1 MRNLQEG
8 SQNLRLMENF
18 FIALYRYFSGHKAVF
33 HSILI
38 VSALVFGYFASRID
52 FEENI
57 IALLPKTDE
66 SKKSAVAFAD
76 VKVKDK
82 VFIQITGDGSA
93 VAPEELASA
102 MDNFIEM
109 LNEAD
114 GGRFISNI
122 LYRFDADD
130 IMNLVDYATTA
141 LPCHIPAHLYP
152 SLDSLM
158 NAEAIDNIIE
168 GGSPLKNFGSYA
180 LVDGHLLSADS
191 TVALAYI
198 APSFPS
204 LDTKAGTEMERMLSE
219 TAGHF
224 RDENPSMKVL
234 YHGAAI
240 EGTYNAKQ
248 IKKDLATTVGISLVI
263 ICFIICYCFRGRR
276 TLLLLLAPVVYG
288 AVFSLAC
295 IYWLKGSMS
304 FIAIGIGALVL
315 GVALSY
321 CLHVFTHYKFV
332 SDPETVIREQTRPVI
347 LGSLTTIGSFAGLL
361 FTSSELLSDF
371 GLFASFTLV
380 GTTFFAL
387 AFLPQFFNKKEE
399 GRNEKAFSVINAINS
414 YPLDRNKVAVIVLGA
429 IICITAVASRN
440 VKFDSDLSNIGHR
453 EPKVVESEKLYSEKV
468 NKFHHPQYFAAC
480 SSELDSALVMN
491 KAVYL
496 VLDSLKRS
504 GTIFDFNSPQAFLLP
519 EEDQRQ
525 NIAAWKE
532 FWTPERVERGYRLL
546 TSYSEKYG
554 WEEKT
559 GFDIPSTFRLMTEVD
574 YDPQSLYDSGALPEA
589 FMSNYVENV
598 DGKWLVM
605 SSVMLDSRRD
615 LKVDRIVADAAN
627 VVVLDPFFYTG
638 DMVEIVH
645 DDFDVVLLIS
655 SLFVLA
661 VLLLSFRSIIISL
674 IAFLPMFASWY
685 VVQGM
690 MAIFGIEFNLVNI
703 MISSFIFGI
712 GVDYSIFVMDGLL
725 NKERFGGSN
734 LILSHKAAILFSGVT
749 LLIVIASLLF
759 ARHPAIYSI
768 GISTI
773 IGMSSTILITYAFQP
788 LLFRIAMKNSFIRKT
803 ALREKK

>member
-1 MRNLQEG
+1 MHKL
-8 SQNLRLMENF
+8 
-18 FIALYRYFSGHKAVF
+18 FIALYRYFSEHRAVF
-33 HSILI
+33 HVTVI
-38 VSALVFGYFASRID
+38 VSTIVFGFFASRIH

-66 SKKSAVAFAD
+66 SKKSTVAFAD
-76 VKVKDK
+76 IKVKDK
-82 VFIQITGDGSA
+82 VFVQITGTGDGI
-93 VAPEELASA
+93 APEELAAA
-102 MDNFIEM
+102 MDSFVGMIK
-109 LNEAD
+109 EA
-114 GGRFISNI
+114 GGESLIDNI
-122 LYRFDADD
+122 LYKFDSDD
-130 IMNLVDYATTA
+130 IMNLVDYATGA
-141 LPCHIPAHLYP
+141 LPCHIPAELYP
-152 SLDSLM
+152 TLDSLM
-158 NAEAIDNIIE
+158 NEKAIDSLRK
-168 GGSPLKNFGSYA
+168 GPSPLKKAISYA

-204 LDTKAGTEMERMLSE
+204 LDTKSGTAMENILGKVADR
-219 TAGHF
+219 F
-224 RDENPSMKVL
+224 QKENPSLKVL
-234 YHGAAI
+234 YHGSPI

-248 IKKDLATTVGISLVI
+248 IKKDLATTVGISIII
-263 ICFIICYCFRGRR
+263 ICFLICYCFRGRK
-276 TLLLLLAPVVYG
+276 TLFLLLAPVIYG
-288 AVFSLAC
+288 ALFSLAC
-295 IYWLKGSMS
+295 IYWIKGSMS

-332 SDPETVIREQTRPVI
+332 NDPETVIREQTRPVI

-387 AFLPQFFNKKEE
+387 AFLPQFFSRKEE
-399 GRNEKAFSVINAINS
+399 GRNERAFEVINRINS
-414 YPLDRNKVAVIVLGA
+414 YPIDRNKFAVITLVAVIAV
-429 IICITAVASRN
+429 TAVTSRY

-453 EPKVVESEKLYSEKV
+453 EPKVVESERLYAEKV
-468 NKFHHPQYFAAC
+468 NRFHHPQYFAAC
-480 SSELDSALVMN
+480 STDLDSALIMN
-491 KAVYL
+491 KAVYR
-496 VLDSLKRS
+496 VLDSLKTA
-504 GTIFDFNSPQAFLLP
+504 GTIFDFNSPKAFLIP
-519 EEDQRQ
+519 TEDQQ
-525 NIAAWKE
+525 ANIEAWKN
-532 FWTPERVERGYRLL
+532 FWTPERVERGYGLL
-546 TSYSEKYG
+546 AGYAERNG

-559 GFDIPSTFRLMTEVD
+559 GYDIPATFRLMTEVD
-574 YDPQSLYDSGALPEA
+574 YAPTSLIESGAIPDA
-589 FMSNYVENV
+589 FLSNYVEKV
-598 DGKWLVM
+598 DDKWLVM

-627 VVVLDPFFYTG
+627 MVVLDPFFYTG

-645 DDFDVVLLIS
+645 DDFNVVLLVS

-661 VLLLSFRSIIISL
+661 VLLLSFRSIVISL

-712 GVDYSIFVMDGLL
+712 GVDYSIFVMDGLIS
-725 NKERFGGSN
+725 KEKIESSH
-734 LILSHKAAILFSGVT
+734 LILCHKAAILFSGAT

-773 IGMSSTILITYAFQP
+773 IGMSSTILITYTLQP
-788 LLFRIAMKNSFIRKT
+788 LLFRSAMKSSFIRKNT
-803 ALREKK
+803 LKQK